1 MMIMDDRAAH
11 QTLDVS
17 IKKPISVV
25 RTFCRRALNEFTE
38 VASSALAGS
47 LFHLFT
53 TLSEKKWSLRSF
65 IDRFLINFSECPLVL
80 VSDRNS
86 KDVDVGTPDRP
97 LTILYSSIRSALLRL
112 SSRDHNPSHRNR
124 SV

>member
-1 MMIMDDRAAH
+1 M
-11 QTLDVS
+11 DVS

-53 TLSEKKWSLRSF
+53 TFSEKKWSLRSF
-65 IDRFLINFSECPLVL
+65 IDRLLIIFSECPQ
-80 VSDRNS
+80 D
-86 KDVDVGTPDRP
+86 
-97 LTILYSSIRSALLRL
+97 I
-112 SSRDHNPSHRNR
+112 H
-124 SV
+124 